1 MDLPK
6 ELEALRERRVWIC
19 YPLIW
24 NEKKHN
30 GVGGYDKPPIN
41 PYTLY
46 NGASDNPESLATY
59 DVAAAQIGKTARVR
73 LPRRDELVECTVAGV
88 GIAFSGT
95 GVAGIDLDNVVDSER
110 RVMTHEAGEIV
121 KTMSSYTEVS
131 PSGTGLHVIFLGK
144 LPEGIKKLAADKKDA
159 FGTERAEYQL
169 FDSGYIAISG
179 NVIFEYELAE
189 RTAQVAEVYE
199 KYFREVE
206 PIAALS
212 TARPR
217 SPATVSSSVVS
228 SGYSYERWLEEVKRL
243 SDAEILERIFASG
256 RTGDAVK
263 RLYEGDTSDYSN
275 DHSRAD
281 LALCTFLYGFTSD
294 RALTERLFRSS
305 RLYRSKGKSRTY
317 LDRTLT
323 RAASERKQ
331 LVGHI
336 EFTDAEKKAYAQ
348 KKEAE
353 ERAAGR
359 PSYGSFIRDRARKRG
374 NRP

>member
-1 MDLPK
+1 MNLPK
-6 ELEALRERRVWIC
+6 QLEALRERRVWVC

-46 NGASDNPESLATY
+46 NGATDNPESLATY

-73 LPRRDELVECTVAGV
+73 LPRRDGLVECTVAGV

-95 GVAGIDLDNVVDSER
+95 GVAGIDFDNVVDSER

-179 NVIFEYELAE
+179 NVVFDYELAE

-206 PIAALS
+206 PIATPS
-212 TARPR
+212 SARPR
-217 SPATVSSSVVS
+217 SATGSSPVVS
-228 SGYSYERWLEEVKRL
+228 SDTGYTRERWLFDVRRL
-243 SDAEILERIFASG
+243 SDAEILDRIFASG
-256 RTGDAVK
+256 RTGEAVK
-263 RLYEGDTSDYSN
+263 RLYDGDTSDYSN

-281 LALCTFLYGFTSD
+281 LALCTFLYGFTDD
-294 RALTERLFRSS
+294 RELTERLFRSS
-305 RLYRSKGKSRTY
+305 RLYRAKGKSRTY
-317 LDRTLT
+317 LERTLT
-323 RAASERKQ
+323 RAASECKP
-331 LVGHI
+331 LIGHI
-336 EFTDAEKKAYAQ
+336 VFTDAEKKAYAQ

-353 ERAAGR
+353 EKAAGKDR
-359 PSYGSFIRDRARKRG
+359 YGSFLRDRARKRG
-374 NRP
+374 N